1 MNNDL
6 FPPPAHELL
15 ADRLHAEHQAALRA
29 FAAQQLRAVNDRLDL
44 AQAFKNRS
52 VAQRRRFLRYR
63 QLTGVTA

>member
-6 FPPPAHELL
+6 FPPPAHEVL
-15 ADRLHAEHQAALRA
+15 ADRLCAEHK
-29 FAAQQLRAVNDRLDL
+29 AAQQLQAVNDRLDL
-44 AQAFKNRS
+44 ALAFKNRS